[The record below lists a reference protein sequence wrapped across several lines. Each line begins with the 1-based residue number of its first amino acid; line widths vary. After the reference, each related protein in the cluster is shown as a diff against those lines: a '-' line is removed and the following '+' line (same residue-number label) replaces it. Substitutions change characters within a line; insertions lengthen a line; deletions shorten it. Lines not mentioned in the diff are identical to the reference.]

1 MQKWYALKDTLRTKK
16 LFRVSCG
23 ERILTQRNVHLGNDY
38 DKTLYGSQYDV
49 ATKVDDTDSEYRKY
63 LKAHP
68 ILDDA
73 SKLLEPFL
81 LTSSDLVKS
90 NIGL

>member
-1 MQKWYALKDTLRTKK
+1 MSVLTPSSQTAEIPRPVDTIGSSGEAHRTGHVPE
-16 LFRVSCG
+16 LHIEVPDARSDS
-23 ERILTQRNVHLGNDY
+23 ESSDE
-38 DKTLYGSQYDV
+38 
-49 ATKVDDTDSEYRKY
+49 DDTDSEYRKY
-63 LKAHP
+63 LKGHRT
-68 ILDDA
+68 LDDS